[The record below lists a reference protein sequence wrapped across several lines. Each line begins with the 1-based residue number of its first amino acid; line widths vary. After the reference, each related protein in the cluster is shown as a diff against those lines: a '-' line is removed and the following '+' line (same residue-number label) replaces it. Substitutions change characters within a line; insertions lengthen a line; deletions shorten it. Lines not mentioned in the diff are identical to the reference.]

1 MAALWNALS
10 DVLKQTQG
18 GVAFRVA
25 LRQHVLESQKTIR
38 LHAKLLPVLSRMQ
51 LSIFISTLKVALQ
64 SICMSVVN
72 RAGGF

>member
-10 DVLKQTQG
+10 DVLKQTHG

-25 LRQHVLESQKTIR
+25 
-38 LHAKLLPVLSRMQ
+38 LPVLSRMQ
-51 LSIFISTLKVALQ
+51 LSIFISRLKVALQ